1 MSSNLAK
8 KDQNYLMVNT
18 SHLQSW
24 YERMHEQE
32 VGQVANVQQ
41 AIPKG
46 DSSSKALNVDF
57 NKWNNPQTSSNKVIE
72 EYLWGIRCGIMQ
84 FVDVNNC
91 SLSDVLSVAR
101 TDQMCEIYSPAKV
114 EYYADGSRKVI
125 PHQVSVYNT
134 DAKFGCYSLINRQQ
148 AANLFPQ
155 YADIF
160 ERLPQESKFLCSPE
174 GDKIRFA
181 NQEKGEIGFSFN
193 AVDTE
198 IDDVAFYLGNLCPT
212 FQYVAR
218 EIETGHGREFC
229 EPDRLNELN
238 YLNSKLGVISG
249 GQYPYPQAWEL
260 ATEADLPAVK
270 STYIQ
275 QGFKGKENFTI
286 LIDGHFVDDD
296 AKFNQLVVKDGE
308 DIKLCMPPA
317 VYRSWCAPF
326 NQSELAIINQGRTF
340 DFDENAETDFFNKVN
355 QLRFDKRQID
365 IFANAKKGAGRII
378 EPDELDAVIAN
389 ELDKLQQEMSAV
401 ITSADEVSQSAKQ
414 AQQQAEEDKASAE
427 AHQGYV
433 HRDMSGPSRS
443 SMYTGYY

>member
-1 MSSNLAK
+1 MKNIFG
-8 KDQNYLMVNT
+8 
-18 SHLQSW
+18 W
-24 YERMHEQE
+24 
-32 VGQVANVQQ
+32 
-41 AIPKG
+41 
-46 DSSSKALNVDF
+46 
-57 NKWNNPQTSSNKVIE
+57 
-72 EYLWGIRCGIMQ
+72 IRCGIMQ

-198 IDDVAFYLGNLCPT
+198 IDDVAFYLGNLRPT

-249 GQYPYPQAWEL
+249 GEYPYPQALEL

-317 VYRSWCAPF
+317 VYRSWAHRLISLNWPLSIRDALLILMKMQKQTFLTKSISCVLTNGKLIFLPMPRKALV
-326 NQSELAIINQGRTF
+326 EL
-340 DFDENAETDFFNKVN
+340 
-355 QLRFDKRQID
+355 LS
-365 IFANAKKGAGRII
+365 
-378 EPDELDAVIAN
+378 L
-389 ELDKLQQEMSAV
+389 MS
-401 ITSADEVSQSAKQ
+401 
-414 AQQQAEEDKASAE
+414 
-427 AHQGYV
+427 
-433 HRDMSGPSRS
+433 
-443 SMYTGYY
+443 